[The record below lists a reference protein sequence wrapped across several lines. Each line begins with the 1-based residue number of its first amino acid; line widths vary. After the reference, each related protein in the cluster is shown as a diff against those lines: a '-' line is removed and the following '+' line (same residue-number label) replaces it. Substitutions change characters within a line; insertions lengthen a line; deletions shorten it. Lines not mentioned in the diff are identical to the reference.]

1 MDRDN
6 AARKKAVATMIK
18 RAQLRQKLA
27 DPVEN
32 KKAVI
37 VHTAVGLLAVLI
49 GSGIFSL
56 ILNAR

>member
-32 KKAVI
+32 KKSCDCSHSSRFISCVNR
-37 VHTAVGLLAVLI
+37 VWD
-49 GSGIFSL
+49 
-56 ILNAR
+56 ILSYS